1 METTTTYIF
10 LLSMLPHKYIDLS
23 IVLVTCAI
31 LLSLPYLIKRHHL
44 HKKVI
49 ELQTK
54 ENEYNRKY
62 AQLINNMPVIYLQ
75 ILLEHDENGTPIDLI
90 YLDANPSFLHLI
102 GADNVIGKRGSEM
115 QPERIEHMLKYLHE
129 AELSGERTAAF
140 HHYYEPT
147 HTHLDIIVLPAHDL
161 HVWDVFALDS
171 TRQLQTEEKLNFTFR
186 MLQNAI
192 EVAKVVP
199 WRWDLHTHIIEYEM
213 SDPFNRASSA
223 SSAKEFKKVKD
234 TDYISIIHPEDQ
246 KKIFDLIHK
255 LAKNGNHKIKEEY
268 RLIYNDDEGERTE
281 WIELHA
287 AIEQYDDSGKPRVLI
302 GSALVI
308 TEHKQLEEA
317 LIKAKEEA
325 ENSNKIKSAFITNMS
340 HEIRTPLNA
349 IVGFSNYIADNS
361 DKEEYREY
369 ANLIKQNNEL
379 LLQLVNDV
387 LDLSSIETDTKTSNF
402 TYDVLNVNQSLQEI
416 EMMTAYKLSAGLKI
430 QFCPAADECLI
441 YTAKNRV
448 LQVIGNF
455 ISNAIKYAPS
465 GYIRFG
471 YYPPNGHTIRF
482 YVKDNGCGIPKEKQ
496 EVIFK
501 RFEKLNTFTQGSGL
515 GLAICTLIAERMD
528 GKVGVISD
536 TGQGAEFWFEIPYKP
551 ISKPTTSHP

>member
-1 METTTTYIF
+1 MPITIDYIF
-10 LLSMLPHKYIDLS
+10 LLSMLPHEYTDLI

-54 ENEYNRKY
+54 ENEHNRKY
-62 AQLINNMPVIYLQ
+62 AQLINNMPIIYLQ
-75 ILLEHDENGTPIDLI
+75 ILLEHDENGTPVDLF

-115 QPERIEHMLKYLHE
+115 QPERIQHMLKYLHE
-129 AELSGERTAAF
+129 AEVSGERTATF
-140 HHYYEPT
+140 PHYYEPKN
-147 HTHLDIIVLPAHDL
+147 THLDIIVLPAHDL

-171 TRQLQTEEKLNFTFR
+171 TQQQQTEEKLNFTFR

-199 WRWDLHTHIIEYEM
+199 WRWNLKKHIIEYEL
-213 SDPFNRASSA
+213 SDPFNKISSA
-223 SSAKEFKKVKD
+223 NSAKEFKKLKD
-234 TDYISIIHPEDQ
+234 MDYISMIHPEDQ
-246 KKIFDLIHK
+246 KKILHLIQK
-255 LAKNGNHKIKEEY
+255 LAKNRNQKIKEEY
-268 RLIYNDDEGERTE
+268 RLVYHDAEGERTE

-287 AIEQYDDSGKPRVLI
+287 AIEQYDDSGKPMVLI

-308 TEHKQLEEA
+308 TEHKRLEEA

-349 IVGFSNYIADNS
+349 IVGFSNYIAENS
-361 DKEEYREY
+361 DKEEYKEY
-369 ANLIKQNNEL
+369 ANIIKQNNEL
-379 LLQLVNDV
+379 LLQLVSDV

-402 TYDVLNVNQSLQEI
+402 TYGVLNVNQSLKEI
-416 EMMTAYKLSAGLKI
+416 ERMTAYKLSADLKI
-430 QFCPAADECLI
+430 QFCPATDECLI

-455 ISNAIKYAPS
+455 ISNAIKYTPS
-465 GYIRFG
+465 GYIQFG
-471 YYPPNGHTIRF
+471 YYPPNGSTIRF
-482 YVKDNGCGIPKEKQ
+482 YVKDSGCGIPKEKQ
-496 EVIFK
+496 ELIFK
-501 RFEKLNTFTQGSGL
+501 RFEKLNTFKQGSGL
-515 GLAICTLIAERMD
+515 GLAICTLIAEKMD
-528 GKVGVISD
+528 GKIGVISD